1 MERQGDAPRIAAL
14 DLIRGIAVLGI
25 LAINIASLAGP
36 AFASLTPHYPD
47 AASAA
52 DEAAFALSLLLF
64 EGKMRGL
71 FTLLFGAGLVLFI
84 DRAEARGRDGTLLQA
99 RRLGWLALLGYLHF
113 LLVWHGDI
121 LFTYA
126 LVGLLVLAL
135 HDRPLAQL
143 GWGALAFFVLWHG
156 AGTAASLLGPGNAL
170 AELTAY
176 AAHQTAMQTAS
187 YGNMLAQ
194 RLTGEWS
201 YPLAVALSSLGET
214 GPLMVM
220 GMVLYH
226 SGFFTGSWRTDRL
239 WQLATGGTLL
249 GGALTLGWLAW
260 AWPRHFP
267 PAAML
272 DYLLYYSAFPHL
284 PMILGY
290 AAALVL
296 AAPRLLT
303 TRLGQRL
310 AAAGR
315 VAFSN
320 YVGTGLVMGLIFN
333 GWGLGQFNRH
343 GAATLLLFVLAGW
356 LLMLAWSA
364 PWLARFRQG
373 PLEWLWRSLTEWR
386 LLPLR
391 RSSRASS

>member
-1 MERQGDAPRIAAL
+1 VERQGDAARIAAL

-25 LAINIASLAGP
+25 LAVNIASLAGP

-47 AASAA
+47 RATPA
-52 DEAAFALSLLLF
+52 DEAAFALALLLF

-71 FTLLFGAGLVLFI
+71 FTLLFGAGMVLFI
-84 DRAEARGRDGTLLQA
+84 DRAEARGRDGALLQT
-99 RRLGWLALLGYLHF
+99 RRLGWLAVLGYLHF

-121 LFTYA
+121 LFIYA
-126 LVGLLVLAL
+126 VVGLLVLAL
-135 HDRPLAQL
+135 HDRPLAHL

-156 AGTAASLLGPGNAL
+156 AGAAVSLLGPGNSL
-170 AELTAY
+170 AELTAF
-176 AAHQTAMQTAS
+176 AARQTSAQTGS
-187 YGNMLAQ
+187 YGAMLAL
-194 RLTGEWS
+194 RMHGEWY
-201 YPLAVALSSLGET
+201 YPLSVALSSLGET
-214 GPLMVM
+214 GPLMVL
-220 GMVLYH
+220 GMVLYR
-226 SGFFTGSWRTDRL
+226 SGFFTGSWRADRL
-239 WQLATGGTLL
+239 RQLAIGGTLL

-267 PAAML
+267 APAML

-284 PMILGY
+284 PMTLGY

-296 AAPRLLT
+296 AAPRLLA

-315 VAFSN
+315 AAFSN
-320 YVGTGLVMGLIFN
+320 YVGSGLLMGLIFN

-343 GAATLLLFVLAGW
+343 GAAALVLFVLAGW
-356 LLMLAWSA
+356 VLMLAWSS
-364 PWLARFRQG
+364 PWLASFRQG

-391 RSSRASS
+391 R